1 VTARIQPTPGA
12 TGVDAPLSAKQWF
25 VLAVLCF
32 TILLISLDQTVL
44 NIALPTLVED
54 LHPSNSG
61 LEWIVD
67 SYTLTQAVLLVFSGA
82 LGDRFGR
89 RRMFVIG
96 SALFG
101 GGSLGCALVH
111 TTWALVGMRIVTGLG
126 AAGLMPATLAIIVAT
141 FEGNHR
147 ARAIGIW
154 AGIGGIGGAAG
165 PILGGLLLQKF
176 WWGSVFL
183 INVPIA
189 AIAIL
194 GAMFA
199 IAETKALNPNPIDP
213 VGVVLSAA
221 GLTALTYALIV
232 APNEHWNSLVVL
244 GAIGAS
250 LVLLNAFFSWDTRR
264 DDPLI
269 DLGPFRNPGFSAG
282 IAAVTSMFFAMFS
295 VSFLLSQYIQFVQG
309 ASVLSVGLRFAPMA
323 IGNLLASNL
332 SSRVAHR
339 FGLRNTVLAGMGLV
353 ILGLGVF
360 ATTVTASSGFL
371 LVGIAFTFVGSGMGL
386 SIAPASNAVVSVL
399 PEAKVGVGSGLR
411 SMVQWL
417 GGAFGVAIVG
427 TLATT
432 HYRSRVN
439 AAYDGPLR
447 AVPRPQR
454 GEISEQIGQA
464 VIAARDLPGGLARKV
479 HVVANQAFVGGLR
492 LATLIGLLVTSAAA
506 LAVAVFMPKDLEID
520 DEEVKLSSAAA

>member
-1 VTARIQPTPGA
+1 MSV
-12 TGVDAPLSAKQWF
+12 KQWF

-44 NIALPTLVED
+44 NIALPTLVKD
-54 LHPSNSG
+54 LHPSNTG
-61 LEWIVD
+61 LAWIVD

-89 RRMFVIG
+89 RRMFIIG

-111 TTWALVGMRIVTGLG
+111 STWPLVAMRIVTGLG

-141 FEGNHR
+141 FEGHHR

-154 AGIGGIGGAAG
+154 SGIGGLGGAAG
-165 PILGGLLLQKF
+165 PILGGVLLQKF

-189 AIAIL
+189 VIAII
-194 GAMFA
+194 GALYAFS
-199 IAETKALNPNPIDP
+199 ETKALNPNPIDP
-213 VGVVLSAA
+213 IGVVLSAG
-221 GLTALTYALIV
+221 GLTALTYAVIV
-232 APNEHWNSLVVL
+232 APNEHWGSRVVL
-244 GAIGAS
+244 GGIGAS

-269 DLGPFRNPGFSAG
+269 DLGLFRNPGFSAG
-282 IAAVTSMFFAMFS
+282 IAAVSSMFFAMFS
-295 VSFLLSQYIQFVQG
+295 VSFLLSQYIQFIQG

-323 IGNLLASNL
+323 IGNVLASNL
-332 SSRVAHR
+332 SSRLAHR
-339 FGLRNTVLAGMGLV
+339 WGLRNTVLSGMTMV
-353 ILGLGVF
+353 IVGLGLF
-360 ATTVTASSGFL
+360 TVTVSATSGFL
-371 LVGIAFTFVGSGMGL
+371 MVGVAFTLVGSGMGL
-386 SIAPASNAVVSVL
+386 AIAPASTAVVSVL

-432 HYRSRVN
+432 YYRSHVN
-439 AAYDGPLR
+439 AAYDGALR
-447 AVPRPQR
+447 AVPRGQR
-454 GEISEQIGQA
+454 SAISEQIGQA
-464 VIAARDLPGGLARKV
+464 VLASHHLPVDVATRV
-479 HVVANQAFVGGLR
+479 HAVASRAFVGGLH
-492 LATLIGLLVTSAAA
+492 LATTIGLLVTAAA
-506 LAVAVFMPKDLEID
+506 AAAVAVYLPKDLEID
-520 DEEVKLSSAAA
+520 DEEAKLSSAAA

>member
-1 VTARIQPTPGA
+1 MTTTTQAPAAAPAI
-12 TGVDAPLSAKQWF
+12 DAPLSAKQWF

-89 RRMFVIG
+89 RRMFILG
-96 SALFG
+96 SAIFG

-111 TTWALVGMRIVTGLG
+111 GTWSLVTMRVITGLG

-141 FEGNHR
+141 FEGHHR

-165 PILGGLLLQKF
+165 PILGGVLLQHF

-189 AIAIL
+189 VIAIL
-194 GAMFA
+194 GAWYA
-199 IAETKALNPNPIDP
+199 IEETTALNPNPIDP
-213 VGVVLSAA
+213 VGVLLSAG

-232 APNEHWNSLVVL
+232 APNEQWGSRVVL

-269 DLGPFRNPGFSAG
+269 DLGLFRNPGFSAG

-295 VSFLLSQYIQFVQG
+295 VSFLLSQYFQFIQG

-323 IGNLLASNL
+323 LGNLVASNV
-332 SSRVAHR
+332 SSRVAHQ
-339 FGLRNTVLAGMGLV
+339 FGLRNTVLAGMSLV
-353 ILGLGVF
+353 IVGLALFTTMVSATSGV
-360 ATTVTASSGFL
+360 L
-371 LVGIAFTFVGSGMGL
+371 LVGIAFTCVGSGMGL

-399 PEAKVGVGSGLR
+399 PAAKVGVGSGLR

-427 TLATT
+427 SLATT
-432 HYRSRVN
+432 YYRAHVN
-439 AAYDGPLR
+439 AAYDGALR
-447 AVPRPQR
+447 AVPQSQR
-454 GEISEQIGQA
+454 SQISEQIGQA
-464 VIAARDLPGGLARKV
+464 VITSQRLPSGLAARV
-479 HVVANQAFVGGLR
+479 HTVASHAFVGGLR
-492 LATLIGLLVTSAAA
+492 LATLIGLLVTAAA
-506 LAVAVFMPKDLEID
+506 AFAVAVFLPKDLAIN
-520 DEEVKLSSAAA
+520 DEEVKLSTAAA

>member
-1 VTARIQPTPGA
+1 MTTATAVNAAPA
-12 TGVDAPLSAKQWF
+12 HDAPLSAKQWF
-25 VLAVLCF
+25 VLGVLCF

-44 NIALPTLVED
+44 NIALPTLVRD
-54 LHPSNSG
+54 LHPSSSG

-89 RRMFVIG
+89 RRMFIIG

-111 TTWALVGMRIVTGLG
+111 STWPLVAMRVLTGLG

-141 FEGNHR
+141 FEGHHR

-165 PILGGLLLQKF
+165 PILGGLLLQHF

-189 AIAIL
+189 VVAIL
-194 GAMFA
+194 GALFA
-199 IAETKALNPNPIDP
+199 ITETRATNPNPIDP
-213 VGVVLSAA
+213 VGVVLSAG

-232 APNEHWNSLVVL
+232 APNKHWASQVVL
-244 GAIGAS
+244 GSVAAS
-250 LVLLNAFFSWDTRR
+250 LILLNAFFSWDTRR
-264 DDPLI
+264 EDPLI
-269 DLGPFRNPGFSAG
+269 DLGLFRNAGFSAG

-295 VSFLLSQYIQFVQG
+295 VSFLLSQYIQFIQK
-309 ASVLSVGLRFAPMA
+309 ASVLSVGIRFAPMA
-323 IGNLLASNL
+323 LGSLVASNL

-339 FGLRNTVLAGMGLV
+339 FGLRNTVLAGMTMV
-353 ILGLGVF
+353 IVGLGMF
-360 ATTVTASSGFL
+360 TTFVSTTSGFL
-371 LVGIAFTFVGSGMGL
+371 LVGIAFACVGSGMGL

-417 GGAFGVAIVG
+417 GGSFGVAIVG
-427 TLATT
+427 SLATS
-432 HYRSRVN
+432 HYRAEVN
-439 AAYDGPLR
+439 ASYNGALSGVPPAQR
-447 AVPRPQR
+447 AA
-454 GEISEQIGQA
+454 ISEQIGHA
-464 VIAARDLPGGLARKV
+464 VLTARRLPAEVATKV
-479 HVVANQAFVGGLR
+479 TTVTDHAFVGGLR
-492 LATLIGLLVTSAAA
+492 LATLIGLAVTASAAI
-506 LAVAVFMPKDLEID
+506 AVGVFLPKDLEID

>member
-1 VTARIQPTPGA
+1 MTSTTQAPAAAPAI
-12 TGVDAPLSAKQWF
+12 DAPLSLKQWF

-44 NIALPTLVED
+44 NIALPTLVKD
-54 LHPSNSG
+54 LHPTNSG

-89 RRMFVIG
+89 RKMFVIG
-96 SALFG
+96 CALFG

-111 TTWALVGMRIVTGLG
+111 TTWSLVAMRVVTGLG

-141 FEGNHR
+141 FEGHHR

-165 PILGGLLLQKF
+165 PILGGVLLQHF

-189 AIAIL
+189 VIAII
-194 GAMFA
+194 GALYA
-199 IAETKALNPNPIDP
+199 ITESRALNPNPIDP
-213 VGVVLSAA
+213 VGVILSAG

-232 APNEHWNSLVVL
+232 APSEHWGSRIVL
-244 GAIGAS
+244 GGIGGS
-250 LVLLNAFFSWDTRR
+250 LVLLNAFFTWDTRR

-269 DLGPFRNPGFSAG
+269 DLGLFRNPGFSAG
-282 IAAVTSMFFAMFS
+282 IAAVSAMFFAMFS
-295 VSFLLSQYIQFVQG
+295 VSFLLSQYIQFIQG
-309 ASVLSVGLRFAPMA
+309 MSVLSVGLSFAPMA
-323 IGNLLASNL
+323 IGNLIASNV
-332 SSRVAHR
+332 SSRVAHH

-353 ILGLGVF
+353 IVGLGLF
-360 ATTVTASSGFL
+360 TTAVSTTSGFL
-371 LVGIAFTFVGSGMGL
+371 LVGIAFTCVGSGMGL
-386 SIAPASNAVVSVL
+386 AIAPASNAVVSVL

-417 GGAFGVAIVG
+417 GGSFGVAIVG
-427 TLATT
+427 TLATS
-432 HYRSRVN
+432 HYRSQVD

-447 AVPRPQR
+447 AVPPAQR
-454 GEISEQIGQA
+454 HAISEQIGQA
-464 VIAARDLPGGLARKV
+464 VIAARHLPTDVAARV
-479 HVVANQAFVGGLR
+479 QSVSSHAFVDGLR
-492 LATLIGLLVTSAAA
+492 LATLIGLLVTAAA
-506 LAVAVFMPKDLEID
+506 AVAVGVFLPKDLEID
-520 DEEVKLSSAAA
+520 DEEAKLSSAAA